1 MKRQRK
7 SSNGRLKPYAFA
19 RNDRLARHDHDEAK
33 KRLLALEKRVRE
45 LDIWQKRLRPQFP
58 DIDPHD
64 LHLIIESLLR
74 TRKERMEVML
84 LKRRKDGFYVF

>member
-1 MKRQRK
+1 MKRQKK
-7 SSNGRLKPYAFA
+7 SSNGKLKPHASA
-19 RNDRLARHDHDEAK
+19 GNERLARRGRDEEK

-45 LDIWQKRLRPQFP
+45 LESWQKRLRPQFP

>member
-1 MKRQRK
+1 MAK
-7 SSNGRLKPYAFA
+7 SKQKKISHR
-19 RNDRLARHDHDEAK
+19 RLAK
-33 KRLLALEKRVRE
+33 NKRLLAAEKRVRQIE
-45 LDIWQKRLRPQFP
+45 RWHNRLAPQFP

-84 LKRRKDGFYVF
+84 LKRREDGFYVF

>member
-1 MKRQRK
+1 MKRQKQSFNERLK
-7 SSNGRLKPYAFA
+7 PRAYAGNGRLAK
-19 RNDRLARHDHDEAK
+19 RNPDEEK
-33 KRLLALEKRVRE
+33 KRLLGLEKRVRE
-45 LDIWQKRLRPQFP
+45 LENWHKRLMPQFP

-74 TRKERMEVML
+74 TRKQRMEVML

>member
-1 MKRQRK
+1 MERKKTNSRKK
-7 SSNGRLKPYAFA
+7 SSANAVSSILVKAKSGKA
-19 RNDRLARHDHDEAK
+19 RR
-33 KRLLALEKRVRE
+33 KRLSELEKRVRQ
-45 LDIWQKRLRPQFP
+45 IVRWHKRLAPQFP